1 MRWSLPLLLRRN
13 LLGPRPRTW
22 IVSTLAAD
30 CKKIWVADAAST
42 DPRPPAQEASVDAAQ
57 EVYDCDDRTNTHRDY
72 ADSVARRAL
81 LDLALPSGGNDV
93 VVALKGQRQ

>member
-1 MRWSLPLLLRRN
+1 VSVERGRKKFTIAMIE
-13 LLGPRPRTW
+13 RTYS
-22 IVSTLAAD
+22 IA
-30 CKKIWVADAAST
+30 
-42 DPRPPAQEASVDAAQ
+42 
-57 EVYDCDDRTNTHRDY
+57 DY